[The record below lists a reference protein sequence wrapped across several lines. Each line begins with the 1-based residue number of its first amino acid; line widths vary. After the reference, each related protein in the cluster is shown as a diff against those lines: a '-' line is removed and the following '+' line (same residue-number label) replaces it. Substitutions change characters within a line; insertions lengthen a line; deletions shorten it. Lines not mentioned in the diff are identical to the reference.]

1 MKLTDQQLCI
11 GGLLVIAAIS
21 LVIVG
26 FTDREV
32 NISIMGMMGTI
43 TGGLLGYLKG
53 KKDSEE

>member
-11 GGLLVIAAIS
+11 GGLLAIAAIS

-26 FTDREV
+26 FTDKEV
-32 NISIMGMMGTI
+32 NVSLVGMMGTI